1 VDTGVRTWR
10 DQRAHHLYSLAVS
23 AGNRN
28 VRDEAVL
35 FLGALE
41 RAGSDDAAWAISS
54 LKKREKQKD
63 QKSPT

>member
-1 VDTGVRTWR
+1 MQEWR
-10 DQRAHHLYSLAVS
+10 DQRAHHLYSLAAS
-23 AGNRN
+23 AGDRKI
-28 VRDEAVL
+28 RDEAML